1 MPTLT
6 LESTVYTLQ
15 QLLDVPEAQVALA
28 GRSNVGKSSL
38 INALAVRKKLA
49 KVSATPGKT
58 RSINFYR
65 VQPHNFFLVDLPGY
79 GYARASHSERRS
91 WATLLEKYLST
102 CKNLRALALLL
113 DSRLPPQKLDLDL
126 AGFARSCR
134 LPLLPI
140 LTFDHVDEAVQFI
153 NARPHPLA
161 CYLFSRDKAVQRRF
175 LSEVPFGGGC
185 INDTIIHLATSRMGF
200 GGVGMSGMG
209 SYHGKKSFDTFSH
222 EKSIVKKSTLIDLPV
237 RYAPYSRLKDA
248 LLRVFLR

>member
-91 WATLLEKYLST
+91 WAALLEKYLST

-113 DSRLPPQKLDLDL
+113 DSRLPPQKLDLEL
-126 AGFARSCR
+126 AGFARSCG

-140 LTFDHVDEAVQFI
+140 LTKA
-153 NARPHPLA
+153 
-161 CYLFSRDKAVQRRF
+161 DKCNQRERAA
-175 LSEVPFGGGC
+175 G
-185 INDTIIHLATSRMGF
+185 
-200 GGVGMSGMG
+200 GMG
-209 SYHGKKSFDTFSH
+209 RDRRRQTGHHLFQQAHGH
-222 EKSIVKKSTLIDLPV
+222 GCPV
-237 RYAPYSRLKDA
+237 AAPYRSFG
-248 LLRVFLR
+248 LRAGHP

>member
-102 CKNLRALALLL
+102 CKNLCALALLL
-113 DSRLPPQKLDLDL
+113 DSRLPPQKLDLEL
-126 AGFARSCR
+126 AGFARSCG

-140 LTFDHVDEAVQFI
+140 LTKADKCTQVERSKRQQEWSRLLNGIMPLPVSSKDMRGVDALWSE
-153 NARPHPLA
+153 L
-161 CYLFSRDKAVQRRF
+161 RRF
-175 LSEVPFGGGC
+175 AGTGES
-185 INDTIIHLATSRMGF
+185 
-200 GGVGMSGMG
+200 VG
-209 SYHGKKSFDTFSH
+209 
-222 EKSIVKKSTLIDLPV
+222 EEE
-237 RYAPYSRLKDA
+237 
-248 LLRVFLR
+248 

>member
-79 GYARASHSERRS
+79 GY
-91 WATLLEKYLST
+91 
-102 CKNLRALALLL
+102 
-113 DSRLPPQKLDLDL
+113 
-126 AGFARSCR
+126 
-134 LPLLPI
+134 PI
-140 LTFDHVDEAVQFI
+140 HI
-153 NARPHPLA
+153 
-161 CYLFSRDKAVQRRF
+161 
-175 LSEVPFGGGC
+175 
-185 INDTIIHLATSRMGF
+185 
-200 GGVGMSGMG
+200 
-209 SYHGKKSFDTFSH
+209 
-222 EKSIVKKSTLIDLPV
+222 
-237 RYAPYSRLKDA
+237 
-248 LLRVFLR
+248 